1 MGEFLCANISE
12 ALSKQIAN
20 IIQERNVENM
30 DVEKTI
36 IKYSVIVP
44 TLNQSAKLKQ
54 CLSHLSELSFDPNL
68 FEVLVVDN
76 GSTDDTKQVAD
87 SFKNEVPNLRYFFS
101 AIPGLH
107 TGRNL
112 GLEKAR
118 GDFLSYID
126 DDSLVTEEWLKG
138 IERAFEN
145 PNVALVGGPCLP
157 KYESDPP
164 KWLKY
169 FWSDCE
175 FGKTLGYL
183 SLLDFG
189 DKFIAIPPGYIFG
202 CNFNIR
208 KDVLLEFK
216 GFPPDYFPRKLRK
229 YSGRGESA
237 VGRKISNSNRLAIYS
252 PEAKI
257 FHLVPNNRLTEE
269 YFYHRT
275 YIAGIN
281 ASYEKLRNQHYNIN
295 NNKEN
300 RPKESVSFFV
310 QFAKRLICF
319 IIGLFKK
326 LYRVIFLKEPEKVKK
341 IRKIIRK
348 GWEDGFAFHQNEVKK
363 DPKLLEWVLRENY
376 LGENGELP
384 VE

>member
-1 MGEFLCANISE
+1 M
-12 ALSKQIAN
+12 
-20 IIQERNVENM
+20 V
-30 DVEKTI
+30 
-36 IKYSVIVP
+36 KYSVIIP
-44 TLNQSAKLKQ
+44 TRNQSAKLKQ
-54 CLSHLSELSFDPNL
+54 CLFHLSELYFDSDL

-87 SFKNEVPNLRYFFS
+87 TFKNKVPNLRYFFS

-126 DDSLVTEEWLKG
+126 DDSFVTKGWLKG
-138 IERAFEN
+138 IERAFED

-157 KYESDPP
+157 KYENNPP
-164 KWLKY
+164 QWIISL
-169 FWSDCE
+169 WSDCE

-189 DKFIAIPPGYIFG
+189 DKFISVPPEYVFG

-208 KDVLLEFK
+208 KDVLLEFR

-237 VGRKISNSNRLAIYS
+237 VARKISSSNLEAIYS
-252 PEAKI
+252 PEVKI
-257 FHLVPNNRLTEE
+257 FHLVPNNRLTAE
-269 YFYHRT
+269 YFYHRA
-275 YIAGIN
+275 YIAGIES
-281 ASYEKLRNQHYNIN
+281 SYEKLRDQHYNIIIN
-295 NNKEN
+295 NEN
-300 RPKESVSFFV
+300 SPQKRASYFV
-310 QFAKRLICF
+310 QFAKRTIRF
-319 IIGLFKK
+319 IIRLLKK
-326 LYRVIFLKEPEKVKK
+326 LCHIIFLKKSEK
-341 IRKIIRK
+341 IRNIMRK

-376 LGENGELP
+376 LGENGALP